1 MSVICRCPDQKLRLF
16 CKGADTS
23 VFPLLLEINPQA
35 LYHLDKFASSLLL
48 YFSFYLKSGGLR
60 TLCFAS
66 KVVES
71 DFYDSWLLRY
81 NFANSL
87 VEERTQHVDSISA
100 EIEINMN
107 YVGLSAIE
115 DKLQFGVNQA
125 ITQLREAGIKVW
137 VLTGDKYETAKS
149 IGFSCGVLT
158 KEMELIELKYCS
170 FIDLDLRCVI

>member
-1 MSVICRCPDQKLRLF
+1 M
-16 CKGADTS
+16 
-23 VFPLLLEINPQA
+23 
-35 LYHLDKFASSLLL
+35 
-48 YFSFYLKSGGLR
+48 
-60 TLCFAS
+60 
-66 KVVES
+66 
-71 DFYDSWLLRY
+71 
-81 NFANSL
+81 
-87 VEERTQHVDSISA
+87 EERTQHVDSISA